1 MINAALQLLWLSSS
15 HSSSSSSSYYFESE
29 NKIFIGVGVLLI
41 ILFSSSGLTQDH
53 FAVLFGTIEQKN
65 KLGQWLSLPV
75 ESGEDER
82 GDENENKKT
91 LYSHLLRF
99 E

>member
-15 HSSSSSSSYYFESE
+15 HSSSSSSSSSYYYFESE

-65 KLGQWLSLPV
+65 INLWLSLPV

-82 GDENENKKT
+82 GDENENKKNT
-91 LYSHLLRF
+91 LF
-99 E
+99 TPT